1 MSDLNFSRRAGL
13 AATAVLVAG
22 TVAVAGTPAVA
33 QDRDAVRSSL
43 TALVTESR
51 FPGAVATVRDRDG
64 KTRRYT
70 AGVADLR
77 TGTPMPRNAQVRIG
91 SNTKTFTAVVVLQLV
106 GEGRVRLDEPV
117 ETYLPGLVRG
127 DGIDGRRITVR
138 QLLQHTSGLPDYVAQ
153 YLADDIFPVRHRYVA
168 PRDLLDLALAE
179 KAHFA
184 PGQSWEY
191 SNTNYL
197 LAGMLIERVTARPV
211 GEEITRRVIRPL
223 GLRYTYFPVAGDEGI
238 RAPHPIG
245 YHASTP
251 GGELQ
256 DVTILDP
263 SWGWAAGGMIG
274 TTEDL
279 TTFYSALQAGRLL
292 APAQHEQMRA
302 TVAAPGMWAGARYG
316 LGIISTPLTCG
327 GLMWGHGGDIYG
339 YETRD
344 GVTEDGRAA
353 SVAVTALPGS
363 VPDPEKAADN
373 VVRFVDVA
381 LCR

>member
-1 MSDLNFSRRAGL
+1 MSDLYMPRRIGRAAVVL
-13 AATAVLVAG
+13 AAGA
-22 TVAVAGTPAVA
+22 VAVAGTPAVA
-33 QDRDAVRSSL
+33 HERDAVRSSV
-43 TALVTESR
+43 TALVSESH
-51 FPGAVATVRDRDG
+51 FPGAVATVRGRD
-64 KTRRYT
+64 KKARHYS

-77 TGTPMPRNAQVRIG
+77 TGATIPANAQIRIG

-106 GEGRVRLDEPV
+106 GEGRVKLDEPV

-138 QLLQHTSGLPDYVAQ
+138 QLLQHTSGLPDYAAQ
-153 YLADDIFPVRHRYVA
+153 YLADDIFPVQHRYVT
-168 PRDLLDLALAE
+168 PRDLLDLALTE

-211 GEEITRRVIRPL
+211 GEEITRRIIQPL
-223 GLRYTYFPVAGDEGI
+223 GLRHTYFPGAGEESI
-238 RAPHPIG
+238 RKPHPIG

-251 GGELQ
+251 GGRLRN
-256 DVTILDP
+256 VTTLDP
-263 SWGWAAGGMIG
+263 SWAWAAGGMIG

-279 TTFYSALQAGRLL
+279 NTFYSALQAGRLL
-292 APAQHEQMRA
+292 APAQHEQMRT

-316 LGIISTPLTCG
+316 LGIISTPLSCG

-353 SVAVTALPGS
+353 SVAVTALPGA
-363 VPDPEKAADN
+363 VPNSPNAADS

>member
-1 MSDLNFSRRAGL
+1 
-13 AATAVLVAG
+13 
-22 TVAVAGTPAVA
+22 
-33 QDRDAVRSSL
+33 
-43 TALVTESR
+43 
-51 FPGAVATVRDRDG
+51 
-64 KTRRYT
+64 
-70 AGVADLR
+70 
-77 TGTPMPRNAQVRIG
+77 MPRNAHVRIG

-106 GEGRVRLDEPV
+106 GEGRVGLDEPV

-138 QLLQHTSGLPDYVAQ
+138 QLLQHTSGLPDYTAR
-153 YLADDIFPVRHRYVA
+153 YLAGDLGPVRHRYVA
-168 PRDLLDLALAE
+168 PRDLLDLALTE

-184 PGQSWEY
+184 PGRGWEY

-197 LAGMLIERVTARPV
+197 LAGLLIERVTARPV
-211 GEEITRRVIRPL
+211 GEEITRRIIRPL
-223 GLRYTYFPVAGDEGI
+223 GLRHTYLPAAGDQGI
-238 RAPHPIG
+238 REPHPIG

-251 GGELQ
+251 GGKPE
-256 DVTILDP
+256 DVTNLDP

-279 TTFYSALQAGRLL
+279 NTFYAALLAGRLL
-292 APAQHEQMRA
+292 APAQHEQMRT
-302 TVAAPGMWAGARYG
+302 TVDAPGMWAGARYG

-327 GLMWGHGGDIYG
+327 GLMWGHGGDIHG
-339 YETRD
+339 FETRD

-353 SVAVTALPGS
+353 SVAVTALPGAL
-363 VPDPEKAADN
+363 PDPQKAADS